1 MTILWVCVSFI
12 LAIVWAL
19 TIVDLIRAHM
29 TTGKTVGWLAL
40 IIFLPLIGSIVYW
53 AIRKPEPGD
62 ADQAYLA
69 EAQARHDR
77 ASQRSDGPR
86 LDRAGQLHTAV
97 DFVTVASP
105 SRPTS
110 QNRRWPKPKE

>member
-12 LAIVWAL
+12 VAIVWAL

-40 IIFLPLIGSIVYW
+40 IIFLPLVGSIAYW
-53 AIRKPEPGD
+53 AVRKPQPGD
-62 ADQAYLA
+62 ADAQYLA

-77 ASQRSDGPR
+77 A
-86 LDRAGQLHTAV
+86 GQSF
-97 DFVTVASP
+97 DS
-105 SRPTS
+105 TS
-110 QNRRWPKPKE
+110 FKR